1 MYLGGVFYMLDI
13 LKDLQVNQPTLTIIG
28 NTFVSI
34 ENYLS
39 IIEYENDLIKVK
51 TKDKTIKIL
60 GNKLLLKYITD
71 GEIGIKGVIYSVEYV
86 D

>member
-1 MYLGGVFYMLDI
+1 MLDI

>member
-1 MYLGGVFYMLDI
+1 MLEI
-13 LKDLQVNQPTLTIIG
+13 SSDLQVNQPTVTTIG

-39 IIEYENDLIKVK
+39 ILEYERVK
-51 TKDKTIKIL
+51 TKAKTIKIL
-60 GNKLLLKYITD
+60 GDKLLLKYITEN
-71 GEIGIKGVIYSVEYV
+71 EIGIKGVIYSIEYV

>member
-1 MYLGGVFYMLDI
+1 MFEVT
-13 LKDLQVNQPTLTIIG
+13 KPTVTIVG

-39 IIEYENDLIKVK
+39 IITYEREEIKIK
-51 TKDKTIKIL
+51 TKLKSIKIN
-60 GNKLLLKYITD
+60 GDNLLLKYIDD
-71 GEIGIKGVIYSVEYV
+71 GEIGIKGTIYSIEYI

>member
-1 MYLGGVFYMLDI
+1 MIDI
-13 LKDLQVNQPTLTIIG
+13 STDLQVTQPTITIVG

-39 IIEYENDLIKVK
+39 IVTYDTDLIKIK
-51 TKDKTIKIL
+51 TKVKTIKIS
-60 GNKLLLKYITD
+60 GEKLLLKYITD
-71 GEIGIKGVIYSVEYV
+71 GEIGIKGLIYNVEYI

>member
-1 MYLGGVFYMLDI
+1 MVDI
-13 LKDLQVNQPTLTIIG
+13 STDLQVNQPTVTMIG

-39 IIEYENDLIKVK
+39 IITYETDLIKIK
-51 TKDKTIKIL
+51 TKVKAIKIS
-60 GNKLLLKYITD
+60 GDKLSLKYITD
-71 GEIGIKGVIYSVEYV
+71 DEIGIKGIIYSVEYI

>member
-1 MYLGGVFYMLDI
+1 MI
-13 LKDLQVNQPTLTIIG
+13 EISTDLLVNQPTVTIIG

-39 IIEYENDLIKVK
+39 ITTYETDLIKIK
-51 TKDKTIKIL
+51 TKVKSIKIS
-60 GNKLLLKYITD
+60 GDKLSLKYIAD
-71 GEIGIKGVIYSVEYV
+71 GEIGIKGIIYTVEYV

>member
-1 MYLGGVFYMLDI
+1 MVDI
-13 LKDLQVNQPTLTIIG
+13 STDLQVNQPTVTVVG

-39 IIEYENDLIKVK
+39 IITYETDLIKIK
-51 TKDKTIKIL
+51 TKVKAIKL
-60 GNKLLLKYITD
+60 SGDKLLLKYITD
-71 GEIGIKGVIYSVEYV
+71 EEIGIKGIIYSVEYV

>member
-1 MYLGGVFYMLDI
+1 MVDI
-13 LKDLQVNQPTLTIIG
+13 STDLQVNQPTVTVVG

-39 IIEYENDLIKVK
+39 IITYETDLIKIK
-51 TKDKTIKIL
+51 TKVKAIKIS
-60 GNKLLLKYITD
+60 GDKLLLKYITD
-71 GEIGIKGVIYSVEYV
+71 EEIGIKGIIYSVEYV

>member
-1 MYLGGVFYMLDI
+1 MFEVT
-13 LKDLQVNQPTLTIIG
+13 KPTTTIVG

-39 IIEYENDLIKVK
+39 IITYEREEIKIK
-51 TKDKTIKIL
+51 TKLKTIKIS
-60 GNKLLLKYITD
+60 GDNLLLKYIND
-71 GEIGIKGVIYSVEYV
+71 GEIGIKGTIYSIEYI